1 MHFYNTRDV
10 NGAINPETNATW
22 EIGEFHEG
30 RNRDELGGLG
40 LSVQNE
46 EDLISFLK
54 TFTDK
59 RYESLLH

>member
-1 MHFYNTRDV
+1 MYNGVFKDLKTVVHFYNTRGD
-10 NGAINPETNATW
+10 
-22 EIGEFHEG
+22 
-30 RNRDELGGLG
+30 LG